1 MGAGTDREVSEV
13 MLRRALQAADCVDV
27 EIFFF
32 FLFNPGILEILP
44 NNVPERTEVGGG
56 TTAATQ
62 LIPMADTTLGD
73 RTPGTWL
80 STAQMMVWCG

>member
-1 MGAGTDREVSEV
+1 MGAGTDSEV
-13 MLRRALQAADCVDV
+13 ILRRALQAADCVDV
-27 EIFFF
+27 EIF

-62 LIPMADTTLGD
+62 PIPMADTTLGD

>member
-1 MGAGTDREVSEV
+1 MGAGTD

-27 EIFFF
+27 EIFFS
-32 FLFNPGILEILP
+32 FNPGILEILP
-44 NNVPERTEVGGG
+44 HIVPERMEVGGG